1 MSRRYAFPTLLLLL
15 LLLPSISTRAQSTD
29 RVQLE
34 SEIVSLREQLKL
46 KERQFL
52 SPSAEDRAAFAEF
65 LSQPETGLIRL
76 LPGEKYQRKLTIVGG
91 GAYYS
96 FARLTQEYGGGS
108 DIELQKDQLSVG
120 FAGADFGYLV
130 MLGDVPLE
138 TVTLATD
145 GAAFLNE
152 FTPPSREPE
161 ARTQQRVANEGFKH
175 GKFTYQNRLPARVGQ
190 TYVVRSVN
198 YDRADT
204 LVAFRVIRQD
214 SDGSLILLWKM
225 LRKYPTP
232 PLTD

>member
-1 MSRRYAFPTLLLLL
+1 MSRRYAFTTLLLLFF
-15 LLLPSISTRAQSTD
+15 LLPSTNTSAQSTD
-29 RVQLE
+29 RAQLE

-52 SPSAEDRAAFAEF
+52 SPSAEDRAAFAAF

-76 LPGEKYQRKLTIVGG
+76 LPGEKYQKKLTTNGG

-96 FARLTQEYGGGS
+96 FARLTHEYGAGS
-108 DIELQKDQLSVG
+108 DIELQQNELHVG
-120 FAGADFGYLV
+120 FVGADFGYLV

-152 FTPPSREPE
+152 FAPPSREPE
-161 ARTQQRVANEGFKH
+161 ARMQQRLANEGIKH
-175 GKFTYQNRLPARVGQ
+175 GKFTYQNRLPARAGQ

-214 SDGSLILLWKM
+214 SDGSLILLWK
-225 LRKYPTP
+225 LLEKYPTP